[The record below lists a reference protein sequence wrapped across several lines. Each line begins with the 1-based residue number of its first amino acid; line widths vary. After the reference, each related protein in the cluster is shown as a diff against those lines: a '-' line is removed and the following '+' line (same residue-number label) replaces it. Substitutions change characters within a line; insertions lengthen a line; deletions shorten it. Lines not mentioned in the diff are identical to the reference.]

1 MHDLPE
7 VRTAVEALDELL
19 AHVCV
24 SVHLILYLLLV
35 PHCMQAH
42 GAEIRPKMGREA
54 IGKGRWD

>member
-24 SVHLILYLLLV
+24 SVHHILY
-35 PHCMQAH
+35 PH
-42 GAEIRPKMGREA
+42 PWK
-54 IGKGRWD
+54 